1 MQRSSFNVGDLV
13 LVQAS
18 FSTKR
23 RKKFAIVLNQHFESI
38 KVKFVQTGIVRDYLK
53 CYITPVTA
61 ETK

>member
-1 MQRSSFNVGDLV
+1 MQRSSFKVGDLV
-13 LVQAS
+13 LVQG

-23 RKKFAIVLNQHFESI
+23 RKKFAIVLNQYFESI

>member
-1 MQRSSFNVGDLV
+1 MQRSSFKVGDLV
-13 LVQAS
+13 LVQG

-23 RKKFAIVLNQHFESI
+23 RKKFAIVLSQHFESI

>member
-1 MQRSSFNVGDLV
+1 MQRSSFKVGDLV
-13 LVQAS
+13 LVQG

-23 RKKFAIVLNQHFESI
+23 RKKVAIVLNQHFESI

>member
-13 LVQAS
+13 LVQG

>member
-1 MQRSSFNVGDLV
+1 LV

>member
-1 MQRSSFNVGDLV
+1 MQRSSFKVGDLV
-13 LVQAS
+13 LVQG

>member
-1 MQRSSFNVGDLV
+1 MQRSSFKVGDLV
-13 LVQAS
+13 LVQG

-38 KVKFVQTGIVRDYLK
+38 KVKFVQTGIVQDYLK

>member
-1 MQRSSFNVGDLV
+1 MQRNSFKVGDLV
-13 LVQAS
+13 LVQG

-38 KVKFVQTGIVRDYLK
+38 KVKFVQTGIVQDYLK

>member
-1 MQRSSFNVGDLV
+1 MQRSSFKVGDLV
-13 LVQAS
+13 LLQG

>member
-13 LVQAS
+13 LVQG

-23 RKKFAIVLNQHFESI
+23 CKKFAIVLNQHFESI
-38 KVKFVQTGIVRDYLK
+38 KVKFVQTGIVQDYLK

>member
-1 MQRSSFNVGDLV
+1 MQRSSFKVGDLV
-13 LVQAS
+13 LVQG

-61 ETK
+61 ERI